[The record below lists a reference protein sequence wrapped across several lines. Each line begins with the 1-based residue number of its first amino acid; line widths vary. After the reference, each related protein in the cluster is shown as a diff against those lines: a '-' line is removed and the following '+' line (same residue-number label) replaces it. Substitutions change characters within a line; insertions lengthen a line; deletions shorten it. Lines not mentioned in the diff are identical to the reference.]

1 MIFSTSIFVFA
12 FLPAFLAIYYLTPW
26 RAKSLVILA
35 ASYAFY
41 GWWRVEYLLL
51 IFVMSLVSYVAASV
65 TVRSDNDRIRKAA
78 LWTGVTF
85 DLLALG
91 YFKYTTFVLG
101 NVNGILTFAG
111 GDGIQVI
118 DVLLPIGISFHTFQS
133 ISYVIDVYR
142 KDAPPARHL
151 VDFLAFGS
159 LFPQLIAG
167 PVLRYKDLA
176 EQFANRVHSLE
187 KFTKGVYRFAI
198 GLGMKV
204 LIADSVAPLADLM
217 FGLENPSAGEA
228 WLGALAYTIQLFFD
242 FAGYSTMAIGLGLMI
257 GFQFIENFNKPYI
270 SRSIT
275 EFWQRWHISLSTWL
289 RDYLYI
295 PLGGNRHGNVKT
307 YRNLLLTMVL
317 GGLWHGANWTFILW
331 GVWHGGIMAIE
342 RALGAKGRPTVYP
355 SMIALP
361 LTFILVVIGWVMFRA
376 PNVGVA
382 FDMYQGMLGLSG
394 IAIRPEIMWQI
405 QMSEVVVLLIGLG
418 ICWLLLLRLE
428 APRWTQQPA
437 VVAAAM
443 SLLFIAALTRM
454 ASQSY
459 SPFLYFQF

>member
-1 MIFSTSIFVFA
+1 MIFSTSIFVFT

-317 GGLWHGANWTFILW
+317 GGLWHGAN
-331 GVWHGGIMAIE
+331 
-342 RALGAKGRPTVYP
+342 
-355 SMIALP
+355 
-361 LTFILVVIGWVMFRA
+361 
-376 PNVGVA
+376 
-382 FDMYQGMLGLSG
+382 
-394 IAIRPEIMWQI
+394 
-405 QMSEVVVLLIGLG
+405 
-418 ICWLLLLRLE
+418 
-428 APRWTQQPA
+428 
-437 VVAAAM
+437 
-443 SLLFIAALTRM
+443 
-454 ASQSY
+454 
-459 SPFLYFQF
+459 

>member
-26 RAKSLVILA
+26 RATSLVILA

-176 EQFANRVHSLE
+176 EQFANRLHSLE
-187 KFTKGVYRFAI
+187 KFTKGV
-198 GLGMKV
+198 
-204 LIADSVAPLADLM
+204 
-217 FGLENPSAGEA
+217 
-228 WLGALAYTIQLFFD
+228 
-242 FAGYSTMAIGLGLMI
+242 
-257 GFQFIENFNKPYI
+257 
-270 SRSIT
+270 
-275 EFWQRWHISLSTWL
+275 
-289 RDYLYI
+289 
-295 PLGGNRHGNVKT
+295 
-307 YRNLLLTMVL
+307 
-317 GGLWHGANWTFILW
+317 
-331 GVWHGGIMAIE
+331 
-342 RALGAKGRPTVYP
+342 
-355 SMIALP
+355 
-361 LTFILVVIGWVMFRA
+361 
-376 PNVGVA
+376 
-382 FDMYQGMLGLSG
+382 
-394 IAIRPEIMWQI
+394 
-405 QMSEVVVLLIGLG
+405 
-418 ICWLLLLRLE
+418 
-428 APRWTQQPA
+428 
-437 VVAAAM
+437 
-443 SLLFIAALTRM
+443 
-454 ASQSY
+454 
-459 SPFLYFQF
+459 